1 MRCMERYRTGNP
13 VAACTYERPIK
24 FPTMRTLIGLFLFC
38 TAVPLEARSPT
49 TILQEL
55 NALYNGSVRF
65 KIDQE
70 DRLVADLF
78 DHTGHFRQDV
88 VYIEFLDPNGF
99 KFSEEE
105 SAVVMTCA
113 SDHANCIEKEVFR
126 MNVIRHTGRSVFP
139 AAAGDADGAKAIG
152 LLAALVS
159 EAQQEIARKAA
170 ETHARP
176 QRKR

>member
-1 MRCMERYRTGNP
+1 MR
-13 VAACTYERPIK
+13 ALFSLLLLCT
-24 FPTMRTLIGLFLFC
+24 
-38 TAVPLEARSPT
+38 TALLQARSPGV
-49 TILQEL
+49 ILQEL
-55 NALYNGSVRF
+55 NALYEGAVRF
-65 KIDQE
+65 RLDQE

-78 DHTGHFRQDV
+78 DRTGHFRQDV

-139 AAAGDADGAKAIG
+139 VAAGDADGARAIG

>member
-1 MRCMERYRTGNP
+1 MR
-13 VAACTYERPIK
+13 A
-24 FPTMRTLIGLFLFC
+24 LFSLWLLC
-38 TAVPLEARSPT
+38 TAVLLQARSPGV
-49 TILQEL
+49 ILQEL
-55 NALYNGSVRF
+55 NALYEGTVRF
-65 KIDQE
+65 RLDQE

-78 DHTGHFRQDV
+78 DRTGHFRQDV
-88 VYIEFLDPNGF
+88 VYVEFLDPDGF

-139 AAAGDADGAKAIG
+139 VAAGDADGARAIG

>member
-1 MRCMERYRTGNP
+1 MRAP
-13 VAACTYERPIK
+13 
-24 FPTMRTLIGLFLFC
+24 FSLFLFFS
-38 TAVPLEARSPT
+38 AALIQARSPI

-55 NALYNGSVRF
+55 NALYGGSVRF

-88 VYIEFLDPNGF
+88 VYIEFLDTAGF
-99 KFSEEE
+99 KYSEEE
-105 SAVVMTCA
+105 AAVVMTCA

-126 MNVIRHTGRSVFP
+126 MNVIRHTGRSVLP
-139 AAAGDADGAKAIG
+139 VAAGDRDGAQAIG
-152 LLAALVS
+152 LLSALVS
-159 EAQQEIARKAA
+159 EAQHAIALKEA